1 MVKDFTEVVNMD
13 ILVIVGFIL
22 AVINPVIGGVLV
34 GYIVWL
40 SRPETGFQ
48 IMMLALTVFS
58 LFVIGFI
65 VWAVKK
71 VQKLENTVKSIERNT
86 AK

>member
-1 MVKDFTEVVNMD
+1 MS
-13 ILVIVGFIL
+13 ILAIIGVIL

-40 SRPETGFQ
+40 DTPDTGFQ
-48 IMMLALTVFS
+48 IIVLSFTMMS

-71 VQKLENTVKSIERNT
+71 YRKMERRLQSLEQKK
-86 AK
+86 

>member
-1 MVKDFTEVVNMD
+1 MS
-13 ILVIVGFIL
+13 ILAIIGVIL

-40 SRPETGFQ
+40 DTPDTGFQ
-48 IMMLALTVFS
+48 IIVLSFTMMS

-71 VQKLENTVKSIERNT
+71 YRKMEQRLKSLEQKG
-86 AK
+86 

>member
-1 MVKDFTEVVNMD
+1 MSV
-13 ILVIVGFIL
+13 LVIVGLIL

-40 SRPETGFQ
+40 NEPDAGFQ
-48 IMMLALTVFS
+48 IITLSFFVFS

-65 VWAVKK
+65 VWASKK
-71 VQKLENTVKSIERNT
+71 IQKLERALAEKSS
-86 AK
+86 